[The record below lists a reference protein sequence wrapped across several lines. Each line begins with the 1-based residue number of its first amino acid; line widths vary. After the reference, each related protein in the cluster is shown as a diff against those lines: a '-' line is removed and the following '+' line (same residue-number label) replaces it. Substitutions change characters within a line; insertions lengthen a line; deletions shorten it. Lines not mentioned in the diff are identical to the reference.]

1 MSLPARELIPRHCWT
16 LSRSSRL
23 LGQGSPPSPSKTARC
38 PKHPEFQILWNSWQ
52 ADKRGWKL
60 ASLWD
65 VFEARFNIGSLF
77 SILGNTIGNSLPK
90 ERYAWDSNLLG
101 IHRFWV
107 AGQEKDI
114 MVNMMAQL
122 ILAPIENSLFFLL
135 VTSDKWQVTS
145 DYLCVNCVWVWFKRR
160 LHTTRFHTAPVY
172 RVEPGVDFYLG
183 IQNWRCL
190 PHLML

>member
-77 SILGNTIGNSLPK
+77 SILGDTIGNSLPK

-101 IHRFWV
+101 I
-107 AGQEKDI
+107 QE
-114 MVNMMAQL
+114 
-122 ILAPIENSLFFLL
+122 ILSGRAWKYFKKILWITGWLSSYWLPLKIPFFPFPMI
-135 VTSDKWQVTS
+135 DKWQVTNDKWHVTS
-145 DYLCVNCVWVWFKRR
+145 DKVITF
-160 LHTTRFHTAPVY
+160 A
-172 RVEPGVDFYLG
+172 
-183 IQNWRCL
+183 
-190 PHLML
+190 